1 MDVFAADLWNVFNEI
16 GPDEYKDGQLFF
28 QRTYETWELK
38 RLLSVVEKRL
48 SGLGGDPVIQLLT
61 PFGGGKTHALIAMY
75 HRAIQRDIT
84 PVVVV
89 GTAISASETL
99 WGLLEKQLTGKI
111 ERFAGMTSPGSAA
124 LRELLE
130 EHQPVLILMDE
141 VLQYVTKAAGITV
154 GGGTLADQTN
164 AFMQELTS
172 VPGNLDKVSLVLALP
187 SSVSE
192 QFGVAAQQLF
202 AQLKEI
208 SGRVE
213 KVYTP
218 VQDHE
223 IAQVIRQRLFSSVD
237 VASANDIINNFL
249 DYASKESMLP
259 VGSEPSQYRERF
271 EISYPF
277 LPEVV
282 DVLYQRWG
290 SFPEFQRT
298 RGVLRLLSLVIY
310 SLKDTGNP
318 YISLADF
325 DLDDLEIREELV
337 KHIGQ
342 PFDSVIAMD
351 ITGVESGAKNVDV
364 ILGDAFRG
372 MQLGTRAATTIFL
385 YSFSGGAVQGADI
398 REIKRSATTTVS
410 PSNVVAEAVEQLR
423 GKLTHLQHDG
433 DKYYFTNQPN
443 LNLLVLTKMEN
454 VTAHQVEEFEDQL
467 LRQSVSSGPLNVYIW
482 PRESTD
488 VPETEGFKLVILK
501 SLDDEYM
508 RHVLQ
513 TKGATP
519 RVNSNTLFF
528 LTPLAIEQVNSYN
541 ILRRHLAYRAIH
553 DDRTINLSD
562 EQRTQIKDQV
572 EKSEDDANEALR
584 RYYRLLFVPSKD
596 EFKEI
601 DLGIPTYGETR
612 RVNQEVFQRLKDEK
626 EILSKIAPEVIK
638 LKYLSE
644 NDFVPTAQIYA
655 ASLTTPGELRF
666 SSQDVL
672 ADSISQ
678 GVALGVFG
686 LGELKDERPVCTY
699 FKKDVSPVFF
709 RHEVIMRADICVVE
723 ETQQGPIIDTPKHP
737 PIDTTLEVP
746 PEVVQEPEGV
756 VHSEINLGFPMLSKG
771 HLADLSFILRLLQE
785 RFNDIYITLRAH
797 DGEISEQEFDD
808 KVREAFRQLRIELR
822 ED

>member
-1 MDVFAADLWNVFNEI
+1 MPHRDILEGRLTMDVFAADLWNVANGI

-75 HRAIQRDIT
+75 HRAIQRGIK
-84 PVVVV
+84 PVVIV

-99 WGLLEKQLTGKI
+99 WGQIEKQLTGKI
-111 ERFAGMTSPGSAA
+111 ERFTGMTSPGSAA
-124 LRELLE
+124 LRALLE

-223 IAQVIRQRLFSSVD
+223 IAQVIRQRLFSSID
-237 VASANDIINNFL
+237 VASANDFVNIFM
-249 DYASKESMLP
+249 DYASKESILP
-259 VGSEPSQYRERF
+259 VESEPSQYRERF

-310 SLKDTGNP
+310 SLKDTSNP

-342 PFDSVIAMD
+342 PFDSVIAMN

-364 ILGDAFRG
+364 TLGDAFRG

-385 YSFSGGAVQGADI
+385 YSFSGGAVQ
-398 REIKRSATTTVS
+398 
-410 PSNVVAEAVEQLR
+410 
-423 GKLTHLQHDG
+423 
-433 DKYYFTNQPN
+433 
-443 LNLLVLTKMEN
+443 
-454 VTAHQVEEFEDQL
+454 
-467 LRQSVSSGPLNVYIW
+467 
-482 PRESTD
+482 
-488 VPETEGFKLVILK
+488 
-501 SLDDEYM
+501 
-508 RHVLQ
+508 
-513 TKGATP
+513 
-519 RVNSNTLFF
+519 
-528 LTPLAIEQVNSYN
+528 
-541 ILRRHLAYRAIH
+541 
-553 DDRTINLSD
+553 
-562 EQRTQIKDQV
+562 
-572 EKSEDDANEALR
+572 
-584 RYYRLLFVPSKD
+584 
-596 EFKEI
+596 
-601 DLGIPTYGETR
+601 
-612 RVNQEVFQRLKDEK
+612 
-626 EILSKIAPEVIK
+626 
-638 LKYLSE
+638 
-644 NDFVPTAQIYA
+644 
-655 ASLTTPGELRF
+655 
-666 SSQDVL
+666 
-672 ADSISQ
+672 
-678 GVALGVFG
+678 
-686 LGELKDERPVCTY
+686 
-699 FKKDVSPVFF
+699 
-709 RHEVIMRADICVVE
+709 
-723 ETQQGPIIDTPKHP
+723 
-737 PIDTTLEVP
+737 
-746 PEVVQEPEGV
+746 
-756 VHSEINLGFPMLSKG
+756 
-771 HLADLSFILRLLQE
+771 
-785 RFNDIYITLRAH
+785 
-797 DGEISEQEFDD
+797 
-808 KVREAFRQLRIELR
+808 
-822 ED
+822 